1 MRRRLVVRG
10 PRGAAL
16 VWADY
21 AEPARWPRWSPQV
34 RRVDVPAPLLRAGLE
49 GTVHRPARLRVPFV
63 VTALDAA
70 STTWAWDVR
79 VAGVALRLEHGV
91 RAVGD
96 GCLTWL
102 VLEGPAA
109 AVLAYSLVARLA
121 LRRLVG
127 TG

>member
-1 MRRRLVVRG
+1 MRRRLVARG
-10 PRGAAL
+10 PRGAGP

-21 AEPARWPRWSPQV
+21 AEPARWSRWSPQV
-34 RRVDVPAPLLRAGLE
+34 QDVRVGEPLLRAGLT
-49 GTVHRPARLRVPFV
+49 GIVHGPAGLRVPFV

-70 STTWAWDVR
+70 ARTWTWQVR
-79 VAGVALRLEHGV
+79 VAGAGLRLEHGV

-102 VLEGPAA
+102 VLDGPAVV
-109 AVLAYSLVARLA
+109 VLGYSPAARLA

-127 TG
+127 